1 MRSPIRRDAVGEL
14 AADAR
19 RGRLAPGS
27 GDCRGHWPYWPCS
40 LPNARASRTSAQQSP
55 SPSSSCRTSWGGC
68 RWRSSMSGRPG
79 FPLYL
84 LYTRP
89 VRTSVLVAVPM
100 AYLTA
105 MPSAIY
111 LVSALLL
118 RVTSGLRVPAAAR
131 RGVDRGPQPGPGGD
145 ELVDPQQVDPDAGRD
160 DCHLGL
166 AASGHAS
173 PYSSGDPGRL
183 RLAPES
189 VADAVRLPAHR
200 LRADRRDWPGVVR
213 SDGRRGGTP
222 APRRRTGGHS
232 LDSRRWILGLARQ
245 PVPIPVS
252 HRVCDARA
260 GVVRPEVRRA
270 AAADDR
276 SGARD
281 RESAAVRGQRSHR
294 CVALRGLLRPTV
306 RDAFCNDLRAG
317 HAGLRGQ
324 CLRYSRETRTFV
336 RQRVRG
342 DPAVRNR
349 TAGRPQSARQ
359 VGLLAGRARRGRR
372 ECLDIV
378 AAVGRCGL
386 HPDVRACL

>member
-1 MRSPIRRDAVGEL
+1 MTMRSPVFTMLWAMLWETWRLTRVEVAW
-14 AADAR
+14 
-19 RGRLAPGS
+19 RLALGIVGGMAVLAVAS
-27 GDCRGHWPYWPCS
+27 SQREVIKDFSAAIALS
-40 LPNARASRTSAQQSP
+40 LIVLPHFVG
-55 SPSSSCRTSWGGC
+55 WL
-68 RWRSSMSGRPG
+68 SMAKLNGGRPG

-89 VRTSVLVAVPM
+89 VRTPGTRRRSDGVPHRVA
-100 AYLTA
+100 AGD
-105 MPSAIY
+105 IF
-111 LVSALLL
+111 
-118 RVTSGLRVPAAAR
+118 RVGASPEGDLGLRVPAGAR
-131 RGVDRGPQPGPGGD
+131 RGVDRGPQPGPAGD

-166 AASGHAS
+166 AVSGHAS

-324 CLRYSRETRTFV
+324 CLRYSRETGTFV

-342 DPAVRNR
+342 RPAVRNR
-349 TAGRPQSARQ
+349 TAGLPQRYSYGRPACWPRSSRSA
-359 VGLLAGRARRGRR
+359 
-372 ECLDIV
+372 
-378 AAVGRCGL
+378 
-386 HPDVRACL
+386 